1 MATMNFQQ
9 QTFGDMLDEPTLFQ
23 KESGKIDVVKMDY
36 IEAESMDWK
45 DLFSGF
51 TSLKAI
57 TFSSGIGFIG
67 RLLDLFEKSEIIFGC
82 EAVMSYNLQEI
93 MAFQNQL
100 IERIRKESGKATK
113 KILDRIDKGDVHL
126 YVARTQ
132 LSHEKIY
139 LLSHEDGRKRVVMG
153 SANMSFNAFSGHQ
166 RENICYI
173 DGERAYDWYMDVFES
188 LKANSTD

>member
-1 MATMNFQQ
+1 MANKNFEQ
-9 QTFGDMLDEPTLFQ
+9 QTFGDILGEPTLFH
-23 KESGKIDVVKMDY
+23 EGTGKIDVVKMDY
-36 IEAESMDWK
+36 VGAESMEWK
-45 DLFSGF
+45 ELFSGY

-57 TFSSGIGFIG
+57 TFSSGIGFISK
-67 RLLDLFEKSEIIFGC
+67 LLDLFKESEIIFGC

-100 IERIRKESGKATK
+100 IERIRKEPGKAK
-113 KILDRIDKGDVHL
+113 EKILDRIDKGEVHL
-126 YVARTQ
+126 YVARAQ

-139 LLSHEDGRKRVVMG
+139 LLSGEDGRKRVVMG

-173 DGERAYDWYMDVFES
+173 DGDSAYAWYR
-188 LKANSTD
+188 NH